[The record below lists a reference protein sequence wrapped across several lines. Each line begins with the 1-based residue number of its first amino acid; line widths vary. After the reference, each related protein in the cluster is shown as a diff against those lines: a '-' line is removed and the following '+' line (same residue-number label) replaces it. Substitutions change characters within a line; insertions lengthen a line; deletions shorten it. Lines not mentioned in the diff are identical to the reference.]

1 MISICSINVRTCIHT
16 CVHAYRACV
25 RAFRSRFDASRA
37 LRDVDSRYGKYYIR
51 GRPRKRRPFP
61 NADCDCRT
69 CVDSDL
75 EVRLP
80 GRTSRPLSSLLREK
94 IVLLPFSDILESCA
108 CEKDERT
115 ALGRVIKFN
124 FESREDAESTF
135 SRKFTPFARRHP
147 KVAKFILFVR
157 TSCSLACYFF
167 QNSLK
172 LSFTTY
178 FFIFR

>member
-1 MISICSINVRTCIHT
+1 M
-16 CVHAYRACV
+16 HAYVRACIPSV

-51 GRPRKRRPFP
+51 GRPRKRRSFP
-61 NADCDCRT
+61 NADCDYRT

-80 GRTSRPLSSLLREK
+80 GRTSRPLRSLL
-94 IVLLPFSDILESCA
+94 LLFSDILESCA

-124 FESREDAESTF
+124 FESREDAESTL
-135 SRKFTPFARRHP
+135 SRKFAPFARRHIR
-147 KVAKFILFVR
+147 KFGSLFFLVSR
-157 TSCSLACYFF
+157 TS
-167 QNSLK
+167 
-172 LSFTTY
+172 
-178 FFIFR
+178 